1 MLKKVKILNTGII
14 PGTTIMGPIL
24 NPIMMDTTLISS
36 LIIKGAKVEEVLTNG
51 TIISLNMTNYLE
63 DNENKF
69 VVKKE
74 EVSKIERKALEKIN
88 KRRSYVPQTVEK
100 IDKPEEI

>member
-1 MLKKVKILNTGII
+1 MNKKIKILNTGII

-24 NPIMMDTTLISS
+24 NPINMDTSEIAGLI
-36 LIIKGAKVEEVLTNG
+36 LKGAKIEEVLTNG
-51 TIISLNMTNYLE
+51 NVIPLNMTNYLE

-69 VVKKE
+69 VFKVE
-74 EVSKIERKALEKIN
+74 ETKKIERKAIEKIN

-100 IDKPEEI
+100 VDKPEEV